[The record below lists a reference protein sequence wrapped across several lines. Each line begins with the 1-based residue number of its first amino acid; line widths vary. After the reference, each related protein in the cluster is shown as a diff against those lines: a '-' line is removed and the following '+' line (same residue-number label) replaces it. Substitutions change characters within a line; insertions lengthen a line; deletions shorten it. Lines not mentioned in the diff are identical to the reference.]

1 MKKIFLLL
9 FFVLANFISKG
20 QCSTVGVQISSSDTT
35 YIQLY
40 HAGFFNIP
48 SGEDNIVDW
57 EVTSFSGDTIHQET
71 TSGGFNDQSN
81 SYFDHTIPITDS
93 MKATIVI
100 TNNTE
105 GIICTMNDTLYWK
118 ETEVLPGSFIG
129 NWDILSN
136 NGGVEEDISTSS
148 EEILN
153 NQNIEIFPSPANDH
167 FNIKSNL
174 DIYLFTIVDLN
185 GQVLGTYNNIQSQGK
200 VDISGYASGVYFIQF
215 WNENSSRICV
225 KKMVKM

>member
-1 MKKIFLLL
+1 MKKIFSLL
-9 FFVLANFISKG
+9 FSILAYFISYG
-20 QCSTVGVQISSSDTT
+20 QCSTVSVQISSSDTT

-48 SGEDNIVDW
+48 SGDNNICEW
-57 EVTSFSGDTIHQET
+57 EVTSFSGDIIHQET
-71 TSGGFNDQSN
+71 TSGAFADQSN
-81 SYFDHTIPITDS
+81 SYFDHTIPVTDS

-100 TNNTE
+100 TNNVE

-129 NWDILSN
+129 NWDVLSS

-153 NQNIEIFPSPANDH
+153 EQNIELFPSPANDY
-167 FNIKSNL
+167 FSINSNL
-174 DIYLFTIVDLN
+174 DIFSFTIFDLN
-185 GQVLGTYNNIQSQGK
+185 GQVVGEYQNIQPQRK
-200 VDISGYASGVYFIQF
+200 VDISGYSSGVYFVQF
-215 WNENSSRICV
+215 WNENNSRICT